1 MQPPPIELMN
11 ILITLIC
18 HLEQKHF
25 DLTTNK
31 NNYLLDCVEHS
42 RQENVKPNN
51 IVHYF
56 KRPNEKSKPTNARGI
71 SDLSNH
77 TLKSVAGIDLKSN
90 THNVNTTSNDLISS
104 IKVSNSDGIQS
115 KEDDIVNISENK
127 NNAST
132 DTKTNTNDLIIP
144 VKEAEARIVMDST
157 KIADGTEK
165 PEDILNDGIPQDDI
179 KIPEKKDHGT
189 SSDASLE
196 LTTLTTPVPEDV
208 SIRKIQ
214 EDMAS
219 TIAPSNN
226 NLRDSITQ
234 NEGLGGV
241 AHQVSPNRQPLLA
254 AQFEEKL
261 ESSPSNEVV
270 YICVNATCDAN
281 NTMDPL
287 AKLIL
292 VQSTTRVNG
301 IRIRNINLEA
311 PYDTGYLE
319 CDWEVGS

>member
-1 MQPPPIELMN
+1 MQPPIELMN

-56 KRPNEKSKPTNARGI
+56 KRPNEKSKTTNAKGI

-77 TLKSVAGIDLKSN
+77 TLKSVAGVDLKSN
-90 THNVNTTSNDLISS
+90 TDNVNTTSNDLISS
-104 IKVSNSDGIQS
+104 IKVSNSDGIKS
-115 KEDDIVNISENK
+115 KEDDIGNISENE
-127 NNAST
+127 NNASP

-144 VKEAEARIVMDST
+144 VKETEARIVMDST
-157 KIADGTEK
+157 KVADGTEK
-165 PEDILNDGIPQDDI
+165 PEDILNDGITQDDI
-179 KIPEKKDHGT
+179 KIPEKEDPRT
-189 SSDASLE
+189 S
-196 LTTLTTPVPEDV
+196 PVPEEDV

-226 NLRDSITQ
+226 NLMDSIPQ
-234 NEGLGGV
+234 NKGLGRV

>member
-56 KRPNEKSKPTNARGI
+56 KRPNEKSKPKNAKGI
-71 SDLSNH
+71 SDFSNH

-115 KEDDIVNISENK
+115 KEDDIGNISENE
-127 NNAST
+127 NNASP

-157 KIADGTEK
+157 KVADVTKK

-189 SSDASLE
+189 S
-196 LTTLTTPVPEDV
+196 PVPEEDV

-226 NLRDSITQ
+226 NLMDSITQ

>member
-1 MQPPPIELMN
+1 MQPPIELMN

-56 KRPNEKSKPTNARGI
+56 KRPNEKSKTTNAKGI

-77 TLKSVAGIDLKSN
+77 TLKSAAGVDLKSN
-90 THNVNTTSNDLISS
+90 TDNVNTTSNDLISS
-104 IKVSNSDGIQS
+104 IKVSNSDGIKS
-115 KEDDIVNISENK
+115 KEDDIGNISENE
-127 NNAST
+127 NNASP

-144 VKEAEARIVMDST
+144 VKETEARIVMDST
-157 KIADGTEK
+157 KVADGTEK
-165 PEDILNDGIPQDDI
+165 PENILNDGITQDDI
-179 KIPEKKDHGT
+179 KIPEKEDPRT
-189 SSDASLE
+189 S
-196 LTTLTTPVPEDV
+196 PVPEEDV

-226 NLRDSITQ
+226 NLMDSIPQ
-234 NEGLGGV
+234 NEGLGRV

>member
-1 MQPPPIELMN
+1 MQPPIELMN

-56 KRPNEKSKPTNARGI
+56 KRPNEKSKTTNAKGI

-90 THNVNTTSNDLISS
+90 TDNVNTTSNDLISS
-104 IKVSNSDGIQS
+104 IKVSNSDGIKS
-115 KEDDIVNISENK
+115 KEDDIGNISENE
-127 NNAST
+127 NNASP

-144 VKEAEARIVMDST
+144 VKETEARIVMDST
-157 KIADGTEK
+157 KVADGTEK
-165 PEDILNDGIPQDDI
+165 PENILNDGITQDDI
-179 KIPEKKDHGT
+179 KIPEKEDPRT
-189 SSDASLE
+189 S
-196 LTTLTTPVPEDV
+196 PVPEEDV

-226 NLRDSITQ
+226 NLMDSIPQ
-234 NEGLGGV
+234 NKGLGRV

>member
-1 MQPPPIELMN
+1 MQPPIELMN

-42 RQENVKPNN
+42 HQENNVKPNN
-51 IVHYF
+51 IVHHF

-90 THNVNTTSNDLISS
+90 THNVNTTSNDLIRS
-104 IKVSNSDGIQS
+104 IKVSNSDGIES
-115 KEDDIVNISENK
+115 KEDDIGNISENE

-157 KIADGTEK
+157 KVADGTEK

-189 SSDASLE
+189 S
-196 LTTLTTPVPEDV
+196 PVPEEDV

-226 NLRDSITQ
+226 NLMDSITQ

-287 AKLIL
+287 ARLIL

-301 IRIRNINLEA
+301 VRIRNINLEA